1 MCLGR
6 NKSVLWLKKDLH
18 AFAKSEPGFPKDKI
32 GSRLGSGRI
41 SDIDEGTNSLK
52 SNYKESQISIGSEH
66 ERQIAFY
73 KCGLHASK
81 EEIQDYILKI

>member
-1 MCLGR
+1 M
-6 NKSVLWLKKDLH
+6 H
-18 AFAKSEPGFPKDKI
+18 AFAKSDPGFLKDQI
-32 GSRLGSGRI
+32 GSRLGSGTM
-41 SDIDEGTNSLK
+41 SAIDEGTNSLK